1 MATNSTSL
9 AKDIQR
15 YHEDNVQA
23 AHTVPVAVAF
33 RLYEKLGSAGAG
45 TFKPRSKTAP
55 NATEPFWMYLFQ
67 ECWDKSVQLTHE
79 IYVNENGEY
88 NHFDCHNHSETEKRP
103 EGMDPYR
110 SVVLSS
116 AHYQNGDRR
125 AYLYH
130 VLLSP
135 FQMPPSRL
143 DKVIPG
149 GKIAKGWRR
158 REAPRAAFGRPG

>member
-67 ECWDKSVQLTHE
+67 ECWDKSIQLTHE
-79 IYVNENGEY
+79 IYVNENG
-88 NHFDCHNHSETEKRP
+88 NTITSIAITTARP
-103 EGMDPYR
+103 KSGPKAWTPTAQ
-110 SVVLSS
+110 SS
-116 AHYQNGDRR
+116 
-125 AYLYH
+125 
-130 VLLSP
+130 
-135 FQMPPSRL
+135 
-143 DKVIPG
+143 
-149 GKIAKGWRR
+149 
-158 REAPRAAFGRPG
+158 